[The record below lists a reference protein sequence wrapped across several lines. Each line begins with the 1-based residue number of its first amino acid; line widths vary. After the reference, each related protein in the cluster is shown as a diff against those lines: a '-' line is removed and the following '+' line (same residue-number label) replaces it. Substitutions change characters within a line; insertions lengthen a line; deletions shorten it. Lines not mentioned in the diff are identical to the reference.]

1 MNAVEAAVK
10 AVTKRTGA
18 QVATAVGHS
27 VRLRERHH
35 GIARLI
41 VAGLTDQEVC
51 HTFGLTQRRLEM
63 LKEQTPAFIELMA
76 HYRTKGNA
84 IESAV
89 ETYIDVLERNM
100 IAAEQEIADRL
111 AETPED
117 FSVAELH
124 KVARDAAD
132 RLGFGK
138 RSTQLNINGDFAQ
151 VLEAARRRS
160 AEARATAP
168 AQSGPVLDAVVERE
182 VGSLG
187 PPSPIPSA
195 PVTPRAAELHARQVE
210 AKALMGDPP
219 PTKAVLRRI

>member
-10 AVTKRTGA
+10 AVKRTGVA
-18 QVATAVGHS
+18 ANMAAAASTVGQVA
-27 VRLRERHH
+27 RIRERHH

-41 VAGLTDQEVC
+41 VAGLSDEEIC
-51 HTFGLTQRRLEM
+51 RTFGLSARRLEM
-63 LKEQTPAFIELMA
+63 LKEQTPAFQELIA
-76 HYRTKGNA
+76 HYRARGGA
-84 IESAV
+84 LASAV

-111 AETPED
+111 AESPDD

-160 AEARATAP
+160 DQARA
-168 AQSGPVLDAVVERE
+168 QGPILEAVAE
-182 VGSLG
+182 
-187 PPSPIPSA
+187 PIPIPSA
-195 PVTPRAAELHARQVE
+195 PVTPRAAELHSRQVE
-210 AKALMGDPP
+210 AKAAMGDPP
-219 PTKAVLRRI
+219 PVRAVLRRI

>member
-1 MNAVEAAVK
+1 MNAVEAAVRSVK
-10 AVTKRTGA
+10 ANSGYSQSAKVSAG
-18 QVATAVGHS
+18 QV
-27 VRLRERHH
+27 VRIRERHH
-35 GIARLI
+35 GIARLL
-41 VAGLTDQEVC
+41 VAGLSDAEVC
-51 HTFGLTQRRLEM
+51 RTFGLSARRLEL
-63 LKEQTPAFIELMA
+63 LKDQTPAFIELMA
-76 HYRTKGNA
+76 YYRQKGKI

-111 AETPED
+111 AESPDD

-160 AEARATAP
+160 DQARAP
-168 AQSGPVLDAVVERE
+168 MIEAVAE
-182 VGSLG
+182 
-187 PPSPIPSA
+187 PIPIPSA
-195 PVTPRAAELHARQVE
+195 PVTPRAAELHSRQVE
-210 AKALMGDPP
+210 AKAAMGDPP
-219 PTKAVLRRI
+219 PVRAVLRRI